1 MKTLRRQR
9 PASGRGDA
17 LADDHVRVA
26 HACASWL
33 LGYPG
38 DELVERLDTI
48 RTLAGALPACLGGP
62 LLRTVDAFDDAEP
75 LELAERYVET
85 FDTRRRGCLYL
96 TYYSS
101 GDTRRR
107 GMALIRIRQRYLDAG
122 LAVTTD
128 ELPDHLC
135 VVLEFSAGT
144 SLQTGLE
151 ILCENRPG
159 VELLREHLATTGSP
173 WHGAIEAVCATLP
186 KISAAE
192 IEAMA
197 TLAAEGPAEETVGL
211 DGYGTNPNFDSIYP
225 ASRPGPTFCGS
236 ERAPRPVT
244 ISRTSEEVTS

>member
-1 MKTLRRQR
+1 MKTLRR
-9 PASGRGDA
+9 PKGIAGRGDGF
-17 LADDHVRVA
+17 ADDHVRVT

-38 DELVERLDTI
+38 DELGERLDII
-48 RTLAGALPACLGGP
+48 RTLAQALPERLGDP
-62 LLRTVDAFDDAEP
+62 LLRTVDAFDEADP
-75 LELAERYVET
+75 LDLAARYVET

-151 ILCENRPG
+151 ILSENRPG
-159 VELLREHLATTGSP
+159 VELLREHLATIGSP
-173 WHGAIEAVCATLP
+173 WCGAIEAVCATLP
-186 KISAAE
+186 KMSAAE

-197 TLAAEGPAEETVGL
+197 TLAADGPAEETVGL

-236 ERAPRPVT
+236 QSAPRPVT
-244 ISRTSEEVTS
+244 ISRTTEEVTP